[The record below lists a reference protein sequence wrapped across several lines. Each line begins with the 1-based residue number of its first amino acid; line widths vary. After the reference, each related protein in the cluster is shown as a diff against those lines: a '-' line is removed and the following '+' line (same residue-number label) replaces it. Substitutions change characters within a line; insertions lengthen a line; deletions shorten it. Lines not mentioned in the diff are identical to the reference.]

1 MKMLA
6 ALPVLCLFAAS
17 SALATVVDW
26 RLDPLGT
33 VGTTDSASHAFLSS
47 SSSNSGN
54 GYGVEWQSHIPLGQ
68 YHEFGQTAPGSA
80 GLADH
85 QRRENGYFSIQSVQL
100 DVTSIFPQ
108 GVTEEKLQLGSVHDT
123 SNDAFATL
131 STPTLRDSGEQ
142 TEEIRVRPSD
152 MVFASIANLTNSKLT
167 SFGSVSGTLMTVAF
181 QATLT
186 PVPEI
191 GALFPIIGLVAAVAV
206 TQFLRRRRIA
216 QARAASLDAN

>member
-26 RLDPLGT
+26 RLDPNRTAGT
-33 VGTTDSASHAFLSS
+33 ADSASHAFLSS
-47 SSSNSGN
+47 SSSITGN
-54 GYGVEWQSHIPLGQ
+54 GYAVEWQSHIPLGQ
-68 YHEFGQTAPGSA
+68 YHEFGQTASGSV

-85 QRRENGYFSIQSVQL
+85 QWRENGYFSIQSVQL
-100 DVTSIFPQ
+100 DVNSILPQ
-108 GVTEEKLQLGSVHDT
+108 GVIDEKLQLGSVHGT
-123 SNDAFATL
+123 SNDAFAIL
-131 STPTLRDSGEQ
+131 GSSTLRDSRVQ
-142 TEEIRVRPSD
+142 TEGINGGPSD
-152 MVFASIANLTNSKLT
+152 MVFASIANLTNGKLI
-167 SFGSVSGTLMTVAF
+167 SAGSVSGTLMTVAF

-191 GALFPIIGLVAAVAV
+191 SALFPIIGLVAAVAV

-216 QARAASLDAN
+216 QVRAASLDAN